1 MSDEVAWRLFFN
13 ALPLAQAQSI
23 VRVEGDAGLAL
34 PLLRARAVI
43 V

>member
-1 MSDEVAWRLFFN
+1 LSDEVAWRLFFN
-13 ALPLAQAQSI
+13 ALSPADSGTL
-23 VRVEGDAGLAL
+23 VRIDGDAALAS